1 MEYYCHRSAS
11 QAEFV
16 QTINYLNKIG
26 ASVEP
31 ITFDNVI
38 YLKIICP
45 AGTQEQF
52 VGNNAL
58 PDYRVTCPDGGQFY
72 VRKLFHRN
80 KLPNGAYQ
88 CVLFLTGEEHVDA

>member
-1 MEYYCHRSAS
+1 VEYYCHKPAS

-16 QTINYLNKIG
+16 QTINYLNRIG

-31 ITFDNVI
+31 AAFDNVI
-38 YLKIICP
+38 YLKIVCP
-45 AGTQEQF
+45 EGTQEEF
-52 VGNNAL
+52 VGNNTL
-58 PDYRVTCPDGGQFY
+58 PDYAVKFPGGVTFY

-88 CVLFLTGEEHVDA
+88 CVLFMGGENHADS